1 MNISFHGFMRGEN
14 QSQQTELYSY
24 IPIETR
30 IPAKH
35 PLRKIKGIIDSA
47 LEAMNKEIE
56 ALYSHT
62 GRPSIPPEMILKS
75 IVLQVLYGIRSEAL
89 LLEQIDFNFLYR
101 WFLGMK
107 ADDKI
112 WDETVFSKNR
122 DRLLRGKIIDRLMEV
137 LIDYAK
143 KSKLTSDE
151 HFTVDGTLLEA
162 WASLKSFK
170 DKENSENTDDDG
182 DSGNPTVDFH
192 GEKRNN
198 TTHKSTTDPQAKLY
212 RKSKGQAAKLC
223 YMGHVLMENRNGL
236 AVGATATIAGYY
248 TEHEAALEMVE
259 KLEGKKRKTL
269 GADKHY
275 DNDDFCDELRRKNI
289 TPHVAQNIHARKFSS
304 AIDGRTTTN
313 PGYAISQKKRK
324 RVEEIFGWLKQ
335 FSIMRRPHFR
345 GLRSIEYLFKFAVA
359 VYNTLRIAN
368 LLNQAC

>member
-1 MNISFHGFMRGEN
+1 MRGN
-14 QSQQTELYSY
+14 NKSQQAELYSY
-24 IPIETR
+24 IPIESR

-35 PLRKIKGIIDSA
+35 PLRKIKEIIDSA
-47 LEAMNKEIE
+47 LEEMNKDID

-107 ADDKI
+107 ADDKM

-122 DRLLRGKIIDRLMEV
+122 DRLLRGEIIDRLMEV
-137 LIDYAK
+137 LIAYAR

-151 HFTVDGTLLEA
+151 HFTVDGTLVEA
-162 WASLKSFK
+162 WASLKSFR
-170 DKENSENTDDDG
+170 DKNNSDDKKDDG
-182 DSGNPTVDFH
+182 DKGNPSVDFH
-192 GEKRNN
+192 GEKRSNE
-198 TTHKSTTDPQAKLY
+198 THQSTTDPEAKLY
-212 RKSKGQAAKLC
+212 RKSQGQTAKLSF
-223 YMGHVLMENRNGL
+223 MAHVLMENRNGL
-236 AVGATATIAGYY
+236 AVGASATLAGYY
-248 TEHEAALEMVE
+248 AEHDAAIEMID
-259 KLEGKKRKTL
+259 KLKSKKRKTL

-275 DNDDFCDELRRKNI
+275 DNDNFCEQLRERNI
-289 TPHVAQNIHARKFSS
+289 TPHVAQNIHARKFKS
-304 AIDGRTTTN
+304 AVDGRTTSHQ
-313 PGYAISQKKRK
+313 GYAISQRKRK

-345 GLRSIEYLFKFAVA
+345 GLRNIEYQFKIGVA

-368 LLNQAC
+368 LLNNA